1 MIKFLK
7 STTLPLVL
15 FCIVLSGC
23 STSPQ
28 NNSLPVKKQSPQQ
41 RTLELQQL
49 HQWQLKGRIAFF
61 ERDKRSSATLT
72 WQVDERENTQQ
83 LNLTTYLGINILL
96 LESDNGHH
104 KIQVDGKTYQGNDL
118 EKLINSLTRL
128 TLPTKALTFWLKGL
142 PFHTNDVIVYQE
154 SSQLPQILSSTYNQ
168 ELWQVSYSNYQQING
183 YNLATKFS
191 IKKDDLVI
199 KIAVNNWSITSPS
212 PQDN

>member
-7 STTLPLVL
+7 STILPLVV
-15 FCIVLSGC
+15 FTIALSGC

-41 RTLELQQL
+41 RSIEMRQL
-49 HQWQLKGRIAFF
+49 HQWQLKGRIAFL
-61 ERDKRSSATLT
+61 ERDNRNSATLT
-72 WQVDERENTQQ
+72 WQVDERAKTQQ
-83 LNLTTYLGINILL
+83 LNLTTYLGINVLL

-118 EKLINSLTRL
+118 EKLVNSLARL

-142 PFHTNDVIVYQE
+142 PFQKDDVIVYQE
-154 SSQLPQILSSTYNQ
+154 NNQLPQMLSSIYNR
-168 ELWQVSYSNYQQING
+168 ELWQISYSNYQQIKG

-199 KIAVNNWSITSPS
+199 KIAVNKWSITSPS